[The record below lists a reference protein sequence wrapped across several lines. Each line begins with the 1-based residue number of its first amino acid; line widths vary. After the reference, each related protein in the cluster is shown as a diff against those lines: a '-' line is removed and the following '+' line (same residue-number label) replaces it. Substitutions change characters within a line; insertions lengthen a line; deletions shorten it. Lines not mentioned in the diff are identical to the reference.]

1 MDGRYTG
8 NAGARR
14 CRACCTDA
22 DIADIHDAT
31 SPGRRTPPAPPQ
43 RPAPCAAAR
52 CRATL
57 APHIRRP
64 DICGQYEG
72 RSSRQRRANRPRRDA
87 ETGDDGH
94 TPAKTSVCESA
105 HVDSVRRRSF
115 TRTPSRHTILAV
127 ADRIG
132 VPVCDCGIHHPLDK
146 LRGLLGR
153 SNARG
158 MRAAA
163 CPYRRELRVSNS
175 IAHGWRV
182 VVRMTAL
189 QLAATLVVAGVM
201 VVLVD
206 ASAGGAALFGGS
218 LMVAA
223 SAVSGT
229 RALIGKPVSAGR
241 ALTKLVSGVLLRWLI
256 VLGGLGIALVS
267 WKLPPLPLMTGLG
280 ATLLMNL
287 VGIAFEDR

>member
-1 MDGRYTG
+1 M
-8 NAGARR
+8 
-14 CRACCTDA
+14 
-22 DIADIHDAT
+22 
-31 SPGRRTPPAPPQ
+31 
-43 RPAPCAAAR
+43 
-52 CRATL
+52 RAT
-57 APHIRRP
+57 
-64 DICGQYEG
+64 
-72 RSSRQRRANRPRRDA
+72 
-87 ETGDDGH
+87 
-94 TPAKTSVCESA
+94 
-105 HVDSVRRRSF
+105 
-115 TRTPSRHTILAV
+115 
-127 ADRIG
+127 
-132 VPVCDCGIHHPLDK
+132 
-146 LRGLLGR
+146 
-153 SNARG
+153 
-158 MRAAA
+158 A
-163 CPYRRELRVSNS
+163 CPYRRELRVRNS